1 MRGSGSLFHNLEC
14 YKSIAVHCAG
24 LLTPTE
30 LKVLCGIVDDV
41 PSHHS
46 HSELYTVP
54 FSVNLKFLIYD
65 VILLESSAPII
76 FL

>member
-1 MRGSGSLFHNLEC
+1 MLQVVGQR
-14 YKSIAVHCAG
+14 SIANHCAG
-24 LLTPTE
+24 LTPTE
-30 LKVLCGIVDDV
+30 LKVLCGIVNDV